1 MDKKYLTLEFEED
14 LAELIERIARIK
26 GSDDLCEY
34 IYALIAFDIFELYGC
49 GKDACPAHS
58 FAHSLKETGNE

>member
-49 GKDACPAHS
+49 GKDACPAH
-58 FAHSLKETGNE
+58 